1 MIVLLDS
8 RLEQLDKAVKLRKES
23 ADILLDYWS
32 RYSIF
37 TTFEFWCIVSL
48 FFVPLIVI
56 ILKIDKSK
64 IFLIGFYGYS
74 VHMLSFYINLLGVN
88 RGLWSYPFQ
97 LIPTMP
103 SFAFD
108 SSFVPVTFMLVYQWT
123 LNHKKNYYKM
133 ALIVAVLLAF
143 IIDPIFVKMGL
154 IRLYGHTNYAYRLVI
169 YVIPLIWAKLI
180 TNVFL
185 WLQKRFGDSPP
196 AL

>member
-1 MIVLLDS
+1 M
-8 RLEQLDKAVKLRKES
+8 RKES

-37 TTFEFWCIVSL
+37 TTFEFWCIVAL
-48 FFVPLIVI
+48 FIVPLIVI

-64 IFLIGFYGYS
+64 IFLISFYGYS

-108 SSFVPVTFMLVYQWT
+108 SSFVPVTFMFVYQWT

-169 YVIPLIWAKLI
+169 YVIPLILAKLI

-185 WLQKRFGDSPP
+185 WLQKKKGDSPP